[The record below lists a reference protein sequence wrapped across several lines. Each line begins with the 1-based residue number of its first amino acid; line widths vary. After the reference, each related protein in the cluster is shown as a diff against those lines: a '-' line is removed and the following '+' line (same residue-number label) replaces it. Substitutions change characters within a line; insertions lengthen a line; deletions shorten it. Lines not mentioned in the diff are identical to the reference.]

1 MKKFNLLIGGV
12 LILILFFGIKFFM
25 YKPKTVPGA
34 SANPASIQLKEEP
47 ANEGAALEDKQESES
62 PQDNAEY
69 EFPLKKGEP
78 LLN

>member
-1 MKKFNLLIGGV
+1 MKKFNLLIGAVSV
-12 LILILFFGIKFFM
+12 LILLFGIRFFM
-25 YKPKTVPGA
+25 RKPKRAPGV
-34 SANPASIQLKEEP
+34 SANPASIQLKEET
-47 ANEGAALEDKQESES
+47 ANEGAALENKQESES